1 MHELG
6 EHRSDGMDGLMSIE
20 ALGHEALYGA
30 LHRYFVSERDLVLD
44 HDMKHGVQLFIRKAN
59 TRTSVIVLHKVNS
72 LRFIDC
78 EPFFWLG
85 RLSSG
90 AISDVGYDIK
100 RSKNCHNY
108 RFHLPLPL
116 ALR

>member
-44 HDMKHGVQLFIRKAN
+44 NDMKHRVQLFIRKAN
-59 TRTSVIVLHKVNS
+59 TRMSVIVLHKVNS

-85 RLSSG
+85 RLKG
-90 AISDVGYDIK
+90 IV
-100 RSKNCHNY
+100 
-108 RFHLPLPL
+108 L
-116 ALR
+116 

>member
-30 LHRYFVSERDLVLD
+30 LHRNFVSEGDLVLD
-44 HDMKHGVQLFIRKAN
+44 HDMKHRVQLFVREAN
-59 TRTSVIVLHKVNS
+59 RRTSVKVLRKVNA
-72 LRFIDC
+72 LCFINR

-85 RLSSG
+85 RQKGIVL
-90 AISDVGYDIK
+90 
-100 RSKNCHNY
+100 
-108 RFHLPLPL
+108 
-116 ALR
+116 